1 MYLSLWRAL
10 TFTFQ
15 ATVFI
20 GETMRDATGRK
31 SLPRWPM
38 REWLLCVH
46 RQPNMIYGHV
56 LIEVVPHSS
65 LQDHPTARA
74 PRGEEKG
81 PLLDLTS
88 M

>member
-1 MYLSLWRAL
+1 
-10 TFTFQ
+10 
-15 ATVFI
+15 
-20 GETMRDATGRK
+20 
-31 SLPRWPM
+31 M
-38 REWLLCVH
+38 REWLFCVH